1 MQTIVLAL
9 STRRQS
15 SKAIKQA
22 LDIANKESAKL
33 IIIFVAEIPSSL
45 ALASVDIGIWGNE
58 AVLKEYEKEGE
69 RILQAIQ
76 KHAKSLNIECGTL
89 IAKGKFTKECLR
101 VIKEK
106 KADLVIVAR
115 TKGFDLSDIFFGSP
129 ITKIGRRANCFVKTV

>member
-1 MQTIVLAL
+1 MQTIALAL

-33 IIIFVAEIPSSL
+33 IIIFVAEVPSSL
-45 ALASVDIGIWGNE
+45 ALASVDIGIWGDE
-58 AVLKEYEKEGE
+58 AVLKGYEKEGE

-76 KHAKSLNIECGTL
+76 ESAKSLNIECETL
-89 IAKGKFTKECLR
+89 IARGEFTKECLK

-106 KADLVIVAR
+106 KADKVIVAR

-129 ITKIGRRANCFVKTV
+129 ITKIAKEANCFVKSV